1 MKYVGCAL
9 VFIFMLGV
17 GIYSDRVVN
26 MPEETNSN
34 TATEQMESLADGQE
48 EKEADESVLETIVLD
63 PGHGGDDPGKVGINL
78 ALEKDLNLIIANKVA
93 DILVDKGYDV
103 VMTREEDT
111 GVGGETGISKVEDL
125 AARVELINE
134 TNPVLVVSIHQ
145 NSYELEEIKGAQ
157 VFYYTNSI
165 EGESLAQYVQEALLE
180 IDKENTRQIKDN
192 DTYYLLCRTQVPT
205 IIVECGFL
213 SNMEEANK
221 LIDDTYQTEIANAIV
236 KGLEAYLQE

>member
-1 MKYVGCAL
+1 MRYTVCAFI
-9 VFIFMLGV
+9 FIFMLGV
-17 GIYSDRVVN
+17 GIYCDRVVN
-26 MPEETNSN
+26 MPDETTSN
-34 TATEQMESLADGQE
+34 TATEQTEALSDETE
-48 EKEADESVLETIVLD
+48 EDVEDVTILGTIVLD

-93 DILVDKGYDV
+93 DMLTEKGYEV

-111 GVGGETGISKVEDL
+111 GVGGESNLSNVEDL
-125 AARVELINE
+125 ADRVELINE
-134 TNPVLVVSIHQ
+134 TNPILCVSIHQ
-145 NSYELEEIKGAQ
+145 NSYEVEEIKGAQ

-165 EGESLAQYVQEALLE
+165 EGEILAQCVQDALLE
-180 IDKENTRQIKDN
+180 IDTDNTRQIKGN

-236 KGLEAYLQE
+236 KGVEAYLQE

>member
-1 MKYVGCAL
+1 
-9 VFIFMLGV
+9 MLGV
-17 GIYSDRVVN
+17 GIYCDRVVN
-26 MPEETNSN
+26 MTDEITSN
-34 TATEQMESLADGQE
+34 AETEQMEALSDEAE
-48 EKEADESVLETIVLD
+48 ENIEDVIILETIVLD

-78 ALEKDLNLIIANKVA
+78 ALEKDLNLMIANKVA
-93 DILVDKGYDV
+93 DMLTEKGYEV

-111 GVGGETGISKVEDL
+111 GVGGESNLSNVEDL
-125 AARVELINE
+125 AARVGLINE
-134 TNPVLVVSIHQ
+134 TNPVICVSIHQ

-165 EGESLAQYVQEALLE
+165 EGEILAQCVQDALLE
-180 IDKENTRQIKDN
+180 IDTDNTRKIKDN